1 VPDVSG
7 LDTNPARSVL
17 GCNESK
23 NTGIESTSVPIYASS
38 MGLIVFAAS
47 MLSEIPYAVMVLG
60 VVLVGLWI
68 SNVLYDLKVP
78 HYLSRKVGHG
88 AGGVGF
94 LLCGCLF
101 SSAFWPI
108 ALSGSFALV
117 LSGARIFKPGTF
129 RGVGGSGRVGNVKSE
144 VWFAAIGVPVFAVGW
159 LWLDRPFVAVSC
171 LLFMAWG
178 DCLTGLVRYRV
189 YGKPVK
195 GLWGSVAMLV
205 VCLVVA
211 AAFLRPFWIGAFGAV
226 VAVITERLFGDV
238 GIVKWADDNW
248 AIPVASLAC
257 ILILLALTQSS

>member
-1 VPDVSG
+1 
-7 LDTNPARSVL
+7 
-17 GCNESK
+17 
-23 NTGIESTSVPIYASS
+23 
-38 MGLIVFAAS
+38 
-47 MLSEIPYAVMVLG
+47 MLSEIPYAVVVLL

-108 ALSGSFALV
+108 TLSGGFALV
-117 LSGARIFKPGTF
+117 LSSARIIKPGAF
-129 RGVGGSGRVGNVKSE
+129 RGVGGSGRGGNVKSE

-159 LWLDRPFVAVSC
+159 LWLDKPFVAVSC

-211 AAFLRPFWIGAFGAV
+211 AAFLRPFWIGAVGAV
-226 VAVITERLFGDV
+226 VAVIAERVFGDV
-238 GIVKWADDNW
+238 GMVKWADDNW
-248 AIPVASLAC
+248 AIPVTSLSS
-257 ILILLALTQSS
+257 ILILLALTRSL